1 MRSSPSK
8 SATAATS
15 WKAARSPSPV
25 TRKSFFPTRKFE
37 RRIWE
42 RAPPDALPLSASSR
56 HHLDLPFSTIV
67 VAAPRAVQAGRAF
80 AWYEDAMRLFKLAPI
95 TWCVLGFVTLATDF
109 GLQLVPGIG
118 IAASK
123 VIVPLVECG
132 MLIGAGVLDHGQ
144 PLSLRYTVIAFGARP
159 GAVAAIVIGA
169 LAIFAAEALAAY
181 YFGGANLLAP
191 DSETGDLSSAA
202 VIGIVMTGALA
213 SLPVAFVPFA
223 VLFSG
228 ASFVDAFVSSER
240 AFALSIAPL
249 LLFTA
254 IAVVLVALGLL
265 LFGVGLIA
273 VFPLLSAASYAAWKD
288 IFIVDVGPAAASST
302 RS

>member
-1 MRSSPSK
+1 
-8 SATAATS
+8 
-15 WKAARSPSPV
+15 
-25 TRKSFFPTRKFE
+25 
-37 RRIWE
+37 
-42 RAPPDALPLSASSR
+42 
-56 HHLDLPFSTIV
+56 LDLPFSTIV
-67 VAAPRAVQAGRAF
+67 VAAPRAVQAGHAF
-80 AWYEDAMRLFKLAPI
+80 AWYEDAMRLFKLAPV
-95 TWCVLGFVTLATDF
+95 TWCVLGFITLATDF

-132 MLIGAGVLDHGQ
+132 MLIGAGALDRGQ
-144 PLSLRYTVIAFGARP
+144 PLSVRYTVTAFGARP

-191 DSETGDLSSAA
+191 DPETGDLSSAA
-202 VIGIVMTGALA
+202 VTGIVIAGALA

-223 VLFSG
+223 VLFSD
-228 ASFVDAFVSSER
+228 ASFADAFVSSAR
-240 AFALSIAPL
+240 AFALNPMPL
-249 LLFTA
+249 LLFAA
-254 IAVVLVALGLL
+254 IAVVLVVLGLL

-288 IFIVDVGPAAASST
+288 IFAVGVGP
-302 RS
+302 

>member
-1 MRSSPSK
+1 
-8 SATAATS
+8 
-15 WKAARSPSPV
+15 
-25 TRKSFFPTRKFE
+25 
-37 RRIWE
+37 
-42 RAPPDALPLSASSR
+42 
-56 HHLDLPFSTIV
+56 
-67 VAAPRAVQAGRAF
+67 
-80 AWYEDAMRLFKLAPI
+80 MRLFKLAPV
-95 TWCVLGFVTLATDF
+95 TWCVLGFITLATDF

-132 MLIGAGVLDHGQ
+132 MLIGAGALDRGQ
-144 PLSLRYTVIAFGARP
+144 PLSVRYTVTAFGAPP

-191 DSETGDLSSAA
+191 DPETGDLSSAA
-202 VIGIVMTGALA
+202 VTGIVIAGALA

-223 VLFSG
+223 VLFSD
-228 ASFVDAFVSSER
+228 ASFADAFVSSAR
-240 AFALSIAPL
+240 AFALNPMPL
-249 LLFTA
+249 LLFAA
-254 IAVVLVALGLL
+254 IAVVLVVLGLL

-288 IFIVDVGPAAASST
+288 IFAVGVDS
-302 RS
+302 